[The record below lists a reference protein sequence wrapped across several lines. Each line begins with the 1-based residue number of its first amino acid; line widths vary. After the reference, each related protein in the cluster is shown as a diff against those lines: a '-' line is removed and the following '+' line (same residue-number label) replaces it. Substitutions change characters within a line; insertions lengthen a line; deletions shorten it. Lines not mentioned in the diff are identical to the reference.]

1 MSSENEFVGRDLR
14 GARFAECDLSG
25 VVMRGVEVSGMDI
38 DAPWLV
44 HGEPLLVNGVDV
56 SGYVE
61 KQLDDRF
68 PGRADRRAS
77 TPEGLRAAWTAVEA
91 AWRRA
96 LDRAAMLREG
106 SVDVSVA
113 GEWSFAQTLRHL
125 VHATD
130 LWLGRAVLERTEAFH
145 ALGLGITGPDEQA
158 GVPAAADTPAYGEV
172 LVAWDDRTTLVRE
185 FLATVTSEVLDQTR
199 ANPHAPQHPETVR
212 SCLHVVLEESLGA
225 PAIRDARPR
234 HPCRGNGLTSA
245 RRSSDRRRA
254 VLPIEDHRV
263 RRSVIRWGMVVRPPA
278 EETRPGHPL

>member
-96 LDRAAMLREG
+96 LDRAAELPEG

-130 LWLGRAVLERTEAFH
+130 LWLGRAVLERAEPFH
-145 ALGLGITGPDEQA
+145 PLGLGITGPDEPA
-158 GVPAAADTPAYGEV
+158 GVPAVGRRPGIRRGARRLGRPDHPRPGLPGHRHA
-172 LVAWDDRTTLVRE
+172 
-185 FLATVTSEVLDQTR
+185 EVLDQTR

-212 SCLHVVLEESLGA
+212 SCLHVVLEEYWEHLRFA
-225 PAIRDARPR
+225 LRD
-234 HPCRGNGLTSA
+234 LDTL
-245 RRSSDRRRA
+245 A
-254 VLPIEDHRV
+254 VGTD
-263 RRSVIRWGMVVRPPA
+263 
-278 EETRPGHPL
+278 

>member
-1 MSSENEFVGRDLR
+1 MSTENQFVGRDLR

-77 TPEGLRAAWTAVEA
+77 TPEGLRVAWSAVEA
-91 AWRRA
+91 AWRGA
-96 LDRAAMLREG
+96 LDRAAGLPKG

-113 GEWSFAQTLRHL
+113 REWSFAQTLRHL

-130 LWLGRAVLERTEAFH
+130 LWLGKGVLGLEEADFH
-145 ALGLGITGPDEQA
+145 PLGLGHGSSGAEARSYDDVLTARADR
-158 GVPAAADTPAYGEV
+158 AAM
-172 LVAWDDRTTLVRE
+172 VRD
-185 FLATVTSEVLDQTR
+185 FLATVTDEVLDEER
-199 ANPHAPQHPETVR
+199 RNPHDPADAETVR
-212 SCLHVVLEESLGA
+212 SCLHVILEESWEHLRFA
-225 PAIRDARPR
+225 LRDLDAIESP
-234 HPCRGNGLTSA
+234 
-245 RRSSDRRRA
+245 
-254 VLPIEDHRV
+254 
-263 RRSVIRWGMVVRPPA
+263 VV
-278 EETRPGHPL
+278 

>member
-1 MSSENEFVGRDLR
+1 MSTENQFVGRDLR

-77 TPEGLRAAWTAVEA
+77 TPEGLRVAWSAVEA
-91 AWRRA
+91 AWRGA
-96 LDRAAMLREG
+96 LDRAAGLPKG

-113 GEWSFAQTLRHL
+113 REWSFAQTLRHL

-130 LWLGRAVLERTEAFH
+130 LWLGRAVLELAKPFH
-145 ALGLGITGPDEQA
+145 PLGLGITGPGEPEE
-158 GVPAAADTPAYGEV
+158 VAATTDAPAYNEV
-172 LVAWDDRTTLVRE
+172 LAAWDDRATLVRD
-185 FLATVTSEVLDQTR
+185 FLATVTPEVLDQPR
-199 ANPHAPQHPETVR
+199 ANPHAPQHAETVR
-212 SCLHVVLEESLGA
+212 SCVHVVLEECWEHLRFALRDLDTLAMGA
-225 PAIRDARPR
+225 
-234 HPCRGNGLTSA
+234 N
-245 RRSSDRRRA
+245 
-254 VLPIEDHRV
+254 
-263 RRSVIRWGMVVRPPA
+263 
-278 EETRPGHPL
+278 